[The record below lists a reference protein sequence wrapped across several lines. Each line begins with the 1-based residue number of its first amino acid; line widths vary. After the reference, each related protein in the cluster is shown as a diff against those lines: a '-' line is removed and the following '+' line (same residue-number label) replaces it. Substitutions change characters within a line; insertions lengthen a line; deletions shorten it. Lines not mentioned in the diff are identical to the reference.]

1 MDGES
6 VTTIAKW
13 DLAFSKKAAI
23 KDIEYDSGM
32 HLLRLTVREGTRITD
47 VNFHAEAAKE
57 IGEAMIKWA
66 EANQPENDKS

>member
-1 MDGES
+1 MEGES

-32 HLLRLTVREGTRITD
+32 HLLRMTIREGTRITD
-47 VNFHAEAAKE
+47 VNLHAEAAKE
-57 IGEAMIKWA
+57 IGEMMVKWA
-66 EANQPENDKS
+66 EMNKV